1 MTIQDKK
8 MMISKDIS
16 LDTEGFISLL
26 VVGITDLGIGVV
38 LASSDP
44 KETGTKVK
52 IKKMNDDSTRQLRL
66 SFK

>member
-1 MTIQDKK
+1 

-16 LDTEGFISLL
+16 LDAEGYKSLL
-26 VVGITDLGIGVV
+26 VVGITDQGIGVV

-44 KETGTKVK
+44 REKGTKVE

-66 SFK
+66 SFTQERE

>member
-1 MTIQDKK
+1 
-8 MMISKDIS
+8 MISKDIS

-26 VVGITDLGIGVV
+26 VVGVTDLGIGVV

-44 KETGTKVK
+44 KEKGTKVE

-66 SFK
+66 SFQERE